1 MNSDSEAAA
10 EQFGAGSRRRAGG
23 RDVSPTGSTPRDRI
37 LVKLS
42 GEAFADE
49 QASISPKI
57 LMSLARQFAELSAD
71 GTQVG
76 VVVGG
81 GNIFRGTSPQATGM
95 DRSSADSMGM
105 LATVI
110 NALALQDAIEK
121 EGIQTRV
128 LSAVTMQELCEP
140 YIRRRAIRHLEKGRI
155 VIFAAGLGEPYFSTD
170 TAAAQRAL
178 EINARLILK
187 ATKVDGVYDKDPVL
201 HRDAT
206 RFDELTYLDALQRG
220 LKVMDATALS
230 LCMDN
235 DLPIVVFDV
244 FTEGSIQRVARGERI
259 GTVVR
264 SRQNKGEDRD

>member
-1 MNSDSEAAA
+1 MPVATDE
-10 EQFGAGSRRRAGG
+10 RRRS
-23 RDVSPTGSTPRDRI
+23 DVTPPPAYDRI
-37 LVKLS
+37 LIKLS

-49 QASISPKI
+49 KASISPAI
-57 LMSLARQFAELSAD
+57 LTSLARQLARIAGD
-71 GTQVG
+71 GVQVG

-121 EGIQTRV
+121 EGVPTRV
-128 LSAVTMQELCEP
+128 LSAVAMQELCEP

-178 EINARLILK
+178 EINARAILK
-187 ATKVDGVYDKDPVL
+187 ATKVDGVYDKDPVV
-201 HRDAT
+201 HGDAR

-235 DLPIVVFDV
+235 DLPIIVFDV
-244 FTEGSIQRVARGERI
+244 FAEDNIRRVAAGEPI

-264 SRQNKGEDRD
+264 SRPSGGDDGD